1 MYLIIEFAAQYLA
14 IIEKGADLDKRR
26 QELDYLLSNIYMARM
41 KHYPRK
47 KEIRW
52 VWDLVQSTIEEE
64 YRKTMNEVK

>member
-14 IIEKGADLDKRR
+14 IVEKGADLDKRR
-26 QELDYLLSNIYMARM
+26 QELDYLLSNIYIARM

-52 VWDLVQSTIEEE
+52 VWDLVQSTIEAE
-64 YRKTMNEVK
+64 YNRLRRE